1 MTPPQRARNDL
12 GTLMQSR
19 LKALAQVS
27 NLVPGII
34 VCIAILV
41 SLEPKLFGVEI
52 AERQVVLALFALL
65 GADAVIERT
74 GRLYSLE
81 KKIDALR
88 RDISGPTPADS
99 VLRTRSSFERMDLIL
114 GKAVHSITI
123 VGINLEGAI
132 IGLAP

>member
-1 MTPPQRARNDL
+1 M
-12 GTLMQSR
+12 
-19 LKALAQVS
+19 
-27 NLVPGII
+27 
-34 VCIAILV
+34 
-41 SLEPKLFGVEI
+41 
-52 AERQVVLALFALL
+52 VLALFALL